1 MVTSD
6 GAAEAEGALDMDGA
20 ADGAKDGTEDG
31 IPDTEGIKLTFG
43 SYEGATDTDGP
54 FDIDGADDDESYNCQ
69 EII

>member
-1 MVTSD
+1 
-6 GAAEAEGALDMDGA
+6 MDGA

-54 FDIDGADDDESYNCQ
+54 FDIDGADDDESYYCQ